1 MTKWQQLVRE
11 KMLVNAYDVLRLK
24 FVVHCEKIKFKLFF
38 KKMGQPWPLF
48 HLFPVFSN
56 KHYNFLQQIYVKK
69 CSSSIWC
76 QDSNPR
82 PLECESPP
90 ITTRPGLPPNGI
102 VLLPMHR

>member
-56 KHYNFLQQIYVKK
+56 KHYNFLQQIYSSLEPRLSQGVGGG
-69 CSSSIWC
+69 CSTSC
-76 QDSNPR
+76 
-82 PLECESPP
+82 
-90 ITTRPGLPPNGI
+90 
-102 VLLPMHR
+102 